1 MTSEIAVKPNEASLE
16 RRNETFAPRTINEAL
31 TFAEMLLDSG
41 MVPKSYKDSRPSAI
55 VVALQFGME
64 VGFQPMQALQCIAN
78 INGMPSVWGDGALAL
93 IHSSGLLEWIQ
104 EDDFDTIKKN
114 KKATCKVKRRGD
126 PIVKEITF
134 SYQDAIDAGIMGN
147 AVWKTYPYRMAMMR
161 ARAFALRDK
170 FPDVLKGLKIAEEV
184 QDYTELEGNTPT
196 PAKAAVPGPPP
207 PPTELTPEQKLEK
220 EAEEEA
226 GKEWGTKFYQ
236 TYSKSGYLPEESVK
250 EIIRVCGADYIGGFT
265 SNGTKFYSYMVP
277 KKHTGAL
284 MKWAETPK
292 SAAQDEPGSHE

>member
-1 MTSEIAVKPNEASLE
+1 MPAEIAVQPNATSLE

-41 MVPKSYKDSRPSAI
+41 MVPKSYKDARPSAI

-93 IHSSGLLEWIQ
+93 IHSSGLMEWIQ
-104 EDDFDTIKKN
+104 EDDFETIKKN
-114 KKATCKVKRRGD
+114 QKATCKVKRRGD
-126 PIVKEITF
+126 PVVKEITF
-134 SYQDAIDAGIMGN
+134 SYQDAKEAGIFTN
-147 AVWKTYPYRMAMMR
+147 AVWKTYPYRMCQMR

-184 QDYTELEGNTPT
+184 QDYTDLD
-196 PAKAAVPGPPP
+196 APPP
-207 PPTELTPEQKLEK
+207 PKAALPTAPAELTEAQKKEK
-220 EAEEEA
+220 ELDAEA
-226 GKEWGTKFYQ
+226 GKAWGTKFYQ
-236 TYSKSGYLPEESVK
+236 TYSQSGYLPEESIK
-250 EIIRVCGADYIGGFT
+250 EIVRVCGEGIIKEV
-265 SNGTKFYSYMVP
+265 NGKRQIYSFQVP
-277 KKHTGAL
+277 IRHTEAL

-292 SAAQDEPGSHE
+292 SVAQDEPGSNG